1 LKIVAILV
9 TGKNLCITFDKS
21 VLGYFFNKIIWS
33 HWLDPVCQTKGKL
46 ECTKNKWV
54 LGGNE
59 KMSNQRNQKVREE
72 RRSPGA
78 NPSYDHCI
86 YNHNAGAVVG

>member
-1 LKIVAILV
+1 
-9 TGKNLCITFDKS
+9 
-21 VLGYFFNKIIWS
+21 
-33 HWLDPVCQTKGKL
+33 
-46 ECTKNKWV
+46 